1 MVEINSIKLIPGV
14 KQGEI
19 QRTELP
25 TIIQEIIRSRV
36 NELKA
41 LLGPQPLGIAEIVK
55 LMAEETLKARENLD
69 AYLIQYLHDK
79 LYNGEDLIEE
89 EFNFLFEKEER
100 EEALTDEDRIRLLDV
115 KNLFIQV
122 NKWRLKEYNF
132 SSFKNLL

>member
-36 NELKA
+36 HELKA

-55 LMAEETLKARENLD
+55 LMAEEVLKARENLG
-69 AYLIQYLHDK
+69 AYLIKYLHDK
-79 LYNGEDLIEE
+79 LYNREELTEE
-89 EFNFLFEKEER
+89 EFNLVFEKGNQGFEIKEE
-100 EEALTDEDRIRLLDV
+100 L
-115 KNLFIQV
+115 KG
-122 NKWRLKEYNF
+122 KLKELRDLFTSRVCN
-132 SSFKNLL
+132 NLIA